1 MLSQFEA
8 IPPLDEFPTGG
19 TCPMPAEPA
28 NVFRFA
34 SNAAWSFAR
43 SVNAILP
50 NGRSPRPSWAP
61 GPLLKSWERTQMA
74 AGVPRKTLSLCPDC
88 NREAADAVINGQAMI
103 ADFRDKPGI
112 IEAEILEE
120 AERIL
125 MRKACEKHGPFED
138 VLSNHPDFFRRME
151 SLAFGRDFRCVDAER
166 IHNHGANS
174 IKTGRG
180 SYLIID
186 LTNRCNMVCSPC
198 YMDANATNFVHELDM
213 QDVRDLFARAMSFK
227 PQREI
232 NVLFSGGEATLSPIF
247 LDAVRYAKNMGF
259 HRIHVATNGIRFA
272 QDRDFAL
279 QAKVAGLHAVYL
291 QFDGTTEA
299 KNSHRGI
306 GNYMDL
312 KRCALDNIAAAG
324 MKTTLQTTTVNGLN
338 NDGLGDIVR
347 FVAEQADKIHGVI
360 FQPVMFCGRDEGVS
374 DDERYTKRYPVSQIA
389 YDLERQTS
397 IDWQP
402 MRDWFPVS
410 AYAAFAHL
418 CDVLHPD
425 AELGSLF
432 CDIHPNHGIF
442 SPILINS
449 QTREMVPVPKF
460 FDVQQ
465 FLCDLVEI
473 TDLGRRSAITKALVS
488 LSAARNFDRT
498 KAPIGFDELRELLM
512 DCFYRVA
519 GSSPDWS
526 QRAYSYA
533 GLWKVVMITTMS
545 FQDLYNY
552 DLSTM
557 SDSRTPMATQ
567 EGEITF
573 CAYNGGRWRSV
584 VEHVHQT
591 ATLTEWNRTHS
602 RHRIHANG
610 KQVDLGSRPNM
621 PIELVQIQHNPTS
634 V

>member
-1 MLSQFEA
+1 MSAQRASFA
-8 IPPLDEFPTGG
+8 
-19 TCPMPAEPA
+19 
-28 NVFRFA
+28 RSA
-34 SNAAWSFAR
+34 SNAVWAFSR
-43 SVNAILP
+43 SVNAIVPKGQLAQ
-50 NGRSPRPSWAP
+50 PSWAP
-61 GPLLKSWERTQMA
+61 SRLPKSWERTQMTI
-74 AGVPRKTLSLCPDC
+74 GVPRKTLSLCPGC
-88 NREAADAVINGQAMI
+88 NQEAVDAVINGRAAI

-120 AERIL
+120 AGRIL

-138 VLSNHPDFFRRME
+138 VLSDHPDFFRRME
-151 SLAFGRDFRCVDAER
+151 RLAFGRDFRCVGDER
-166 IHNHGANS
+166 VHNHGANS

-180 SYLIID
+180 SYLIVD

-198 YMDANATNFVHELDM
+198 YMDANGTSFVHELDM

-247 LDAVRYAKNMGF
+247 LEAVRHAKSTGF

-272 QDRDFAL
+272 QERDFAA
-279 QAKVAGLHAVYL
+279 QARAAGLHAVYL

-306 GNYMDL
+306 GNNMDV
-312 KRCALDNIAAAG
+312 KRSALENIAAAG
-324 MKTTLQTTTVNGLN
+324 MKTTLQVTVVNGLN

-347 FVAEQADKIHGVI
+347 FVAEHVDKIYGVI
-360 FQPVMFCGRDEGVS
+360 FQPLMFCGRDEDVS

-389 YDLERQTS
+389 YDLEKQTS

-418 CDVLHPD
+418 YDVLHPD

-432 CDIHPNHGIF
+432 CDIHPDHGIF

-449 QTREMVPVPKF
+449 HTSEIIPVAKF
-460 FDVQQ
+460 FDVEQ
-465 FLCDLVEI
+465 FLRDLVEI
-473 TDLGRRSAITKALVS
+473 TDLGRRPAITKAMVS
-488 LSAARNFDRT
+488 LSAVRNFDRT
-498 KAPIGFDELRELLM
+498 KAPADFGFGQLRKLLA
-512 DCFYRVA
+512 DCFYRVG
-519 GSSPDWS
+519 GSGSDWS
-526 QRAYSYA
+526 QRAYLYKEP
-533 GLWKVVMITTMS
+533 WKLVMITPMS

-552 DLSTM
+552 DLATM

-567 EGEITF
+567 EGEISF

-591 ATLTEWNRTHS
+591 ASLTEWNRTRS
-602 RHRIHANG
+602 RHRIYANG
-610 KQVDLGSRPNM
+610 KQVDLGPRFSVSNQ
-621 PIELVQIQHNPTS
+621 LVQIEHNPTN

>member
-1 MLSQFEA
+1 MFA
-8 IPPLDEFPTGG
+8 V
-19 TCPMPAEPA
+19 PAR
-28 NVFRFA
+28 VSR
-34 SNAAWSFAR
+34 AAWNVAWSLSTHF
-43 SVNAILP
+43 NAILP
-50 NGRSPRPSWAP
+50 KGELPSPSWAP
-61 GPLLKSWERTQMA
+61 GRLLKSWERTQMTV
-74 AGVPRKTLSLCPDC
+74 GVPRKTLSLCPDC
-88 NREAADAVINGQAMI
+88 NREASDAVANGQATI

-120 AERIL
+120 AGRIL

-138 VLSNHPDFFRRME
+138 VLSDHPDFFRRME
-151 SLAFGRDFRCVDAER
+151 SLAFGRDFRCVGDEKV
-166 IHNHGANS
+166 HNHGANS

-180 SYLIID
+180 SHLIID

-198 YMDANATNFVHELDM
+198 YMDANAASFVHELDM
-213 QDVRDLFARAMSFK
+213 QDARDLFARAMSFK

-232 NVLFSGGEATLSPIF
+232 NVLFSGGEATLSPVF
-247 LDAVRYAKNMGF
+247 LEAVRHAKNMGF

-272 QDRDFAL
+272 QDRDFAV
-279 QAKVAGLHAVYL
+279 QAKAAGLHAVYL

-306 GNYMDL
+306 GNYMDV

-324 MKTTLQTTTVNGLN
+324 MKATLQVTVVKGLN

-347 FVAEQADKIHGVI
+347 FVAEHVDKIHGII

-389 YDLERQTS
+389 YDLEKQTL

-402 MRDWFPVS
+402 MRDWFPAS
-410 AYAAFAHL
+410 AYATFAHM

-449 QTREMVPVPKF
+449 HTREIIPLAKF
-460 FDVQQ
+460 FDVEQ
-465 FLCDLVEI
+465 FLRDLVDI
-473 TDLGRRSAITKALVS
+473 TDLGRRPAITKAMVS
-488 LSAARNFDRT
+488 LSVVRNFDRT
-498 KAPIGFDELRELLM
+498 KAPADFGFDQLQKLLA

-519 GSSPDWS
+519 GSGSDWS
-526 QRAYSYA
+526 QRAYSYV
-533 GLWKVVMITTMS
+533 GPWKLVMVNPMS

-567 EGEITF
+567 EGEISF
-573 CAYNGGRWRSV
+573 CAYNGGRWRNV
-584 VEHVHQT
+584 VEHLHQT
-591 ATLTEWNRTHS
+591 ATLTEWHRTHA
-602 RHRIHANG
+602 RHQIYAND
-610 KQVDLGSRPNM
+610 KRVDLDPVRSRASRLVR
-621 PIELVQIQHNPTS
+621 IELEPTTAS
-634 V
+634 VCEERL